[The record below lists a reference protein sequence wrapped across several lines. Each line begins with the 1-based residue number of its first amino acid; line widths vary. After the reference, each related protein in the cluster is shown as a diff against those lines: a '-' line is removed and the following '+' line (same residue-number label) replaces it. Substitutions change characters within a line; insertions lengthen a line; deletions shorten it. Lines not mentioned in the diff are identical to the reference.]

1 MNGSTSQSNGARWPR
16 LRLGMAAVSNEG
28 GRGEKGRKSEIGV
41 GQLGTAALPGG
52 NFLRFCRGLG

>member
-1 MNGSTSQSNGARWPR
+1 
-16 LRLGMAAVSNEG
+16 MAAVSNEG

-41 GQLGTAALPGG
+41 RQLGTAALPEG